1 MVLIVLALIA
11 TACGSQAGTTPAGT
25 ATASPTSGPT
35 AAPATVSPE
44 TGAPETLAPPS
55 PAGGVLEDPSL
66 LAVLPADL
74 GGVPVVLEPQAFAE
88 AAADPAFAEN
98 VDAAAFGVVVD
109 AEDLSSAVV
118 AQLVPGTFS
127 EAFFRDWRDSYDE
140 GACGQAG
147 GVAAAA
153 ETELGGR
160 TVYITTCAGGLRT
173 YHAWVEERGAVVSA
187 FSLGERRFGEQLM
200 AGLRP

>member
-1 MVLIVLALIA
+1 M
-11 TACGSQAGTTPAGT
+11 
-25 ATASPTSGPT
+25 
-35 AAPATVSPE
+35 
-44 TGAPETLAPPS
+44 
-55 PAGGVLEDPSL
+55 
-66 LAVLPADL
+66 
-74 GGVPVVLEPQAFAE
+74 
-88 AAADPAFAEN
+88 
-98 VDAAAFGVVVD
+98 
-109 AEDLSSAVV
+109 V

-147 GVAAAA
+147 GVAATA